1 MISAFEAFQPLY
13 NLIVFDEASLNAY
26 LFDKFCRKFTC
37 RARRQREKKKKR
49 LSDNFIVIF
58 LFEKEKFKAF

>member
-26 LFDKFCRKFTC
+26 LFDKFCAKIILMELITY
-37 RARRQREKKKKR
+37 E
-49 LSDNFIVIF
+49 
-58 LFEKEKFKAF
+58 